1 MSYISNLRKYIGHE
15 PLINIGATVIV
26 MNDKN
31 EILLNLR
38 SDTNTWGI
46 IGGGMELGESL
57 EETAARELMEESNLT
72 AEHFELI
79 DLLSGEELYFKYP
92 NGDETY
98 TVIALYHAIGVSGK
112 LKINDDE
119 SCKLQYFPID
129 KLPPLES
136 RAEYVINKIRNKL
149 WVL

>member
-98 TVIALYHAIGVSGK
+98 TVIALYRAIGVSGK

-149 WVL
+149 WVS

>member
-1 MSYISNLRKYIGHE
+1 MSYISDLRKYVGKQ
-15 PLINIGATVIV
+15 PLINIGATIIV

-57 EETAARELMEESNLT
+57 EQTAARELYEEANLK
-72 AEHFELI
+72 AEKFELLDI
-79 DLLSGEELYFKYP
+79 LSGEDLYFKYP

-98 TVIALYHAIGVSGK
+98 AVIALYRAKGITGE
-112 LKINDDE
+112 LKTNDCE
-119 SCKLQYFPID
+119 SNKLQYFPLD
-129 KLPPLES
+129 KLPELES
-136 RAEYVINKIRNKL
+136 RAEYVLERL
-149 WVL
+149 EGC

>member
-15 PLINIGATVIV
+15 PLINVGATVIV

-57 EETAARELMEESNLT
+57 EETAARELLEESNLT
-72 AEHFELI
+72 AENFELI
-79 DLLSGEELYFKYP
+79 DLLSGEDLYFKYP

-98 TVIALYHAIGVSGK
+98 TVIALYRAIGVLGK

-149 WVL
+149 WVS

>member
-26 MNDKN
+26 MNDKK

-46 IGGGMELGESL
+46 IGGGIELGESL
-57 EETAARELMEESNLT
+57 EETAARELLEEAGLK
-72 AEHFELI
+72 AESFELI
-79 DLLSGEELYFKYP
+79 DLLSGKDLYFKYP

-98 TVIALYHAIGVSGK
+98 TVIALYKAVNISGK

-119 SCKLQYFPID
+119 SYKLQYFSLD
-129 KLPPLES
+129 LLPKLES
-136 RAEYVINKIRNKL
+136 RAEYVITRIKDNISYI
-149 WVL
+149 